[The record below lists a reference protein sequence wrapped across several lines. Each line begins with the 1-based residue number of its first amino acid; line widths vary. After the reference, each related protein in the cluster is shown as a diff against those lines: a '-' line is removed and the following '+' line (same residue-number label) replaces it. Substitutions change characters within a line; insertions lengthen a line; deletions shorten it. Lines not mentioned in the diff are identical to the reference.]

1 MCETGGANPLLGIH
15 AKKEQATAK
24 PIGEVGKSIEN
35 KEDKI
40 KNRRVDI
47 IPHYPSKPKK

>member
-1 MCETGGANPLLGIH
+1 MCETGGANPILGIH

-24 PIGEVGKSIEN
+24 PIGEAGKSIEN

-40 KNRRVDI
+40 DGILEKAGFGKSFWI
-47 IPHYPSKPKK
+47 K